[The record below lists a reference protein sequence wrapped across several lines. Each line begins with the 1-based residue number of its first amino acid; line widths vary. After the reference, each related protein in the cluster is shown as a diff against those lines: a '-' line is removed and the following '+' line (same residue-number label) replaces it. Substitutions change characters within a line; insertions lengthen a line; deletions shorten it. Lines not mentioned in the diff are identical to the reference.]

1 MKKLAGFLFII
12 LALVAAVPVG
22 VGACQGISD
31 EIVIEGSASWQA
43 QAFEGVTE
51 SYKCTE
57 LTEVARCGDDLRI
70 EDSCELKITD
80 MYFVGIAANTMA
92 NASLC
97 RTGTRVGGEG
107 VFMSDMYLDVVVP
120 LPWYSW
126 AYVYGSSMS
135 YVNVWAH

>member
-31 EIVIEGSASWQA
+31 EIVIEGSAGWQI
-43 QAFEGVTE
+43 QAFEGISEACKVTDIHD
-51 SYKCTE
+51 
-57 LTEVARCGDDLRI
+57 EVVCGDDLRI
-70 EDSCELKITD
+70 ENSCELKYTEMD
-80 MYFVGIAANTMA
+80 FVGIAGSTMA

-120 LPWYSW
+120 LPWCSW

-135 YVNVWAH
+135 YVNVWAY